1 MKIKDLFLARGRF
14 RFLDGNQTRFW
25 EDLWTGGK
33 PFMVRYLTLYNIVKK
48 KHAYVSVVEVL
59 STTPLNISFRLAI
72 VGDKLSE
79 WLDLVGKVLLDR

>member
-1 MKIKDLFLARGRF
+1 
-14 RFLDGNQTRFW
+14 
-25 EDLWTGGK
+25 
-33 PFMVRYLTLYNIVKK
+33 MVRYLTLYNIVRK

-59 STTPLNISFRLAI
+59 STTPLHISFRLAI